1 MKLAIIVVVLFLGT
15 ATGYSLNHVRNQ
27 EEPMV
32 HQKENVAKRADS
44 CKGNDVMQPV
54 ACHGMDSTMN
64 ICTNPNPVYSQLR
77 DMCCNFCA
85 GKETRE
91 IVSLLKKMLA
101 EDETKE

>member
-1 MKLAIIVVVLFLGT
+1 MMKLTIVVVLFLGA

-32 HQKENVAKRADS
+32 HQKENVAKRTDS
-44 CKGNDVMQPV
+44 CTGDDVMPQV
-54 ACHGMDSTMN
+54 ACHGMDTTME
-64 ICTNPNPVYSQLR
+64 ICTSPTYSQLR
-77 DMCCNFCA
+77 NMCCNYCA

-91 IVSLLKKMLA
+91 IVALLKKMLA